1 MNEPGGKLLAY
12 RIKLALDYLK
22 THKISQYEIEQELN
36 YTSLSKAKNY
46 DKYPQ
51 GIIEKKTRQ
60 ELFSLILEKFGLAYD
75 DNDERV
81 YARGNQLSMQDGNN
95 TLYYIMYYYAFAR
108 DIVDKAIVKIIN
120 QKRVSIDY
128 RLDEHWEGSCQV
140 IENYTFIEVEK
151 TGDTTPVK
159 KLMCLFSGTK
169 KHGRPILLGTYSTVK
184 RDGFPAAGRIV
195 LQRVE
200 DSGSIDK
207 RIRSEI
213 DPRITY
219 YLLNKVMVSET
230 FTPNTLND
238 LKGEFRLIERYA
250 GEYQLFYPK
259 RSELVKAELRLS
271 NDGRSQLTISGILYT
286 GTFLP
291 LDPHTVKLELDDG
304 ADFSHMIKESIVIF
318 ISTNNSAYAPFYF
331 GSGVSNALET
341 SPNAFSCLITE
352 KEKNTRKGDLKS
364 ILESFYEKEKVSK
377 R

>member
-1 MNEPGGKLLAY
+1 MNEPGGKLHAY
-12 RIKLALDYLK
+12 RIKLVLDYLK
-22 THKISQYEIEQELN
+22 KNKISQYEVEQELN
-36 YTSLSKAKNY
+36 YTSLSKAKNH

-51 GIIEKKTRQ
+51 NVIEKKTRP
-60 ELFSLILEKFGLAYD
+60 ELFRLILEKFGLAYD
-75 DNDERV
+75 EASERICSQGDKV
-81 YARGNQLSMQDGNN
+81 LVQNGDN
-95 TLYYIMYYYAFAR
+95 TLSYIMYYYAFAR

-120 QKRVSIDY
+120 QKRVTIDY
-128 RLDEHWEGSCQV
+128 RLDEHWEGACQV

-151 TGDTTPVK
+151 KGDATPVK

-169 KHGRPILLGTYSTVK
+169 KHSRPILLGTYSTVK

-195 LQRVE
+195 LERVE
-200 DSGSIDK
+200 DNSLVDK
-207 RIRSEI
+207 KIRSEI
-213 DPRITY
+213 NPRITY
-219 YLLNKVMVSET
+219 YLLNKVMISET

-259 RSELVKAELRLS
+259 ETELIKAELRLS
-271 NDGRSQLTISGILYT
+271 NDGRTQLTISGILYT

-318 ISTNNSAYAPFYF
+318 ISTNNSIYAPFYL

-341 SPNAFSCLITE
+341 SPEAFSCLIIE
-352 KEKNTRKGDLKS
+352 KEKNTRKGDLKN
-364 ILESFYEKEKVSK
+364 ILESFHQREKTLKK
-377 R
+377 